1 MYVYVCMYVYTSQP
15 KCYEVV
21 LYSDDDVQLLYQIYF
36 YYMTSLPIFINQTKR
51 YIFYLLNFDDINYL
65 SLCMYV

>member
-15 KCYEVV
+15 KCYV
-21 LYSDDDVQLLYQIYF
+21 LYSDDVQLLYQIYF
-36 YYMTSLPIFINQTKR
+36 YYMTSLPIFINQTKM